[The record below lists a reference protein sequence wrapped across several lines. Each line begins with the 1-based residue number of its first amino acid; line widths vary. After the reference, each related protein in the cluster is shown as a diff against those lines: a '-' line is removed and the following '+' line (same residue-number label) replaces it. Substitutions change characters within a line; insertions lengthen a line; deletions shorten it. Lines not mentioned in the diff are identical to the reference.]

1 VRRLFAIVLG
11 ALGITAWL
19 RRRHRPVVDPSPADD
34 LRAKLAEAKAEPAPA
49 PEPEPEPEPEPAAR
63 AEEPQA
69 EQPQP
74 EQPQAEE
81 PQPEEPQPEEPQP
94 DVAARRAD
102 VHDRARQA
110 MAELRDEPE

>member
-19 RRRHRPVVDPSPADD
+19 RRRRRPAVDPSPADD
-34 LRAKLAEAKAEPAPA
+34 LRAKLAEAKAEPEPA
-49 PEPEPEPEPEPAAR
+49 PEPEPQAEEPAQVEEPAQ

-69 EQPQP
+69 E
-74 EQPQAEE
+74 ESQA
-81 PQPEEPQPEEPQP
+81 
-94 DVAARRAD
+94 DVATRRAD

-110 MAELRDEPE
+110 MSELRDEPE